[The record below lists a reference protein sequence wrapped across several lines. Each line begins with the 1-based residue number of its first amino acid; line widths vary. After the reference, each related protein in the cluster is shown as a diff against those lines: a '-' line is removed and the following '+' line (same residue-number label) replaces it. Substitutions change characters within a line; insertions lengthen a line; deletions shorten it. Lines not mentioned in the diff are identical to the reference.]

1 MTWHWLHIRQANC
14 RYQEVIFYSS
24 TCFKILLN
32 HCILKNTRGQQI
44 ERKTEEI
51 FIFTFSVKG
60 IFFPSFFSLQHSFY
74 KSSYFLFLIIILG
87 DACWK
92 SSSVSL
98 LYTCSVFWWYCLYHQ
113 NTFCN
118 FLSYIVLS
126 EFIQNF
132 FTDRMKCSK
141 ATNKWYCSIPPSS
154 TPWCILRAAHLRLP
168 SSWCIYRCSLFHP
181 PLKFTNPLPLSFH
194 CLQILRVLDFEWSLL
209 FQLGIWWLVGHC
221 ILFVP

>member
-44 ERKTEEI
+44 ERKTEEN

-98 LYTCSVFWWYCLYHQ
+98 LYTCSVFWWYCLYQ
-113 NTFCN
+113 NEV
-118 FLSYIVLS
+118 LKSYQQMVLFHTTIFNS
-126 EFIQNF
+126 L
-132 FTDRMKCSK
+132 M
-141 ATNKWYCSIPPSS
+141 YPSS
-154 TPWCILRAAHLRLP
+154 SSSQTAIFLMHLQMLSL
-168 SSWCIYRCSLFHP
+168 SSSIEMY
-181 PLKFTNPLPLSFH
+181 
-194 CLQILRVLDFEWSLL
+194 
-209 FQLGIWWLVGHC
+209 
-221 ILFVP
+221 